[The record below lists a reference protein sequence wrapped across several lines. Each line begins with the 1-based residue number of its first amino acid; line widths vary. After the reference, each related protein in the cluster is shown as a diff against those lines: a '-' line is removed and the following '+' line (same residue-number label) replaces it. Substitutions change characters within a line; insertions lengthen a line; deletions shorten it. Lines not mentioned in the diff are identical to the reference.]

1 MPTCIELDGVH
12 FLEGQLSLKLDLF
25 ELWEGE
31 QGVAGERE
39 ISWLL
44 LQGVCLCA
52 FKGHSHLNGL
62 LWLCSWVWFQRSWS
76 CGIPLPIGPPLALSG
91 IGLFCPTLWD
101 LQSIPPGTLQLTCKN
116 SNGKDCF
123 KWSLLLL
130 YKPSFKIDY
139 KMFLNLPNTH

>member
-1 MPTCIELDGVH
+1 MPTRIEL
-12 FLEGQLSLKLDLF
+12 LDVRTLF
-25 ELWEGE
+25 WRAAWAKTWPFRALGGE
-31 QGVAGERE
+31 QGSRVLLGRE

-44 LQGVCLCA
+44 LQGVCLLA

-62 LWLCSWVWFQRSWS
+62 LWLCSWVWFQRTQS
-76 CGIPLPIGPPLALSG
+76 CGMPLPITLPLL
-91 IGLFCPTLWD
+91 CELWD
-101 LQSIPPGTLQLTCKN
+101 FHPTVQFKISPGTQQLACK
-116 SNGKDCF
+116 SSSWKGCF